1 MNLNFEI
8 ASGPKVIFGRQS
20 VLKLGEECTR
30 LGMNSPMVL
39 TDPGLKSSGAI
50 DVVFESLEKA
60 KINFHL
66 YDNVEANPSD
76 TSIVDANHKFIEVGC
91 DSFIAAGGG
100 STMDTAKAVSVLF
113 ANGGKLSDWYGIG
126 KILKPR
132 PPLISIPTTAGT
144 GSEVTNSSIVTDTE
158 LQIKTTV
165 RNDTMFA
172 NLAIVDSSLL
182 AKLPKELA
190 AGALMDA
197 LTHSIE
203 SIGSPKSSPWTEGL
217 ANKSIELICR
227 YAREYIDD
235 RSVEKSADAIS
246 LAATLAGTAFGN
258 TGLGIVHSLAHP
270 LGAYH
275 QLHHG
280 TANGIFLPSVMRFNL
295 PKMKKKY
302 AEMNTLLSQN
312 DENFKNQ
319 DELEQAED
327 TINKIDELARDIEIP
342 KTLRELDITKKN
354 LEVMSKDAAESN
366 QVKTNPVQPTEND
379 LKKLYE
385 ELL

>member
-1 MNLNFEI
+1 MTMNFEI
-8 ASGPKVIFGRQS
+8 ASGPKVIFGHQS
-20 VLKLGEECTR
+20 VLKLGEECTK
-30 LGMNSPMVL
+30 LGMKFPMVL
-39 TDPGLKSSGAI
+39 TDPGLKSIGAI
-50 DVVFESLEKA
+50 DVVFECLEKE

-66 YDNVEANPSD
+66 YDTVEANPSD
-76 TSIVDANHKFIEVGC
+76 TSIVDANNTFTDAGC

-113 ANGGKLSDWYGIG
+113 ANGGKLSDWYGRG
-126 KILKPR
+126 KILKPA
-132 PPLISIPTTAGT
+132 PILITVPTTAGT

-158 LQIKTTV
+158 LQIKTPMG
-165 RNDTMFA
+165 NDSMFA
-172 NLAIVDSSLL
+172 RLAIVDSSLL
-182 AKLPKELA
+182 ANLPKELA

-217 ANKSIELICR
+217 ANKSIELIGR
-227 YAREYIDD
+227 YAREYVND
-235 RSVEKSADAIS
+235 RSVKESADAIS
-246 LAATLAGTAFGN
+246 LAATLGGRAFGN

-275 QLHHG
+275 GLHHG
-280 TANGIFLPSVMRFNL
+280 TTNGIFLPSVMKFNL

-302 AEMNTLLSQN
+302 AEMNTLLSQDN
-312 DENFKNQ
+312 DNLKNQ

-327 TINKIDELARDIEIP
+327 TIRIIDELARDIEIP

-354 LEVMSKDAAESN
+354 LEIMSKDAAESN
-366 QVKTNPVQPTEND
+366 QVKTNPVPATKDD

>member
-1 MNLNFEI
+1 MSLNFDI

-20 VLKLGEECTR
+20 VLKLGEECTK

-50 DVVFESLEKA
+50 DVVFESLEKS
-60 KINFHL
+60 KINFQL
-66 YDNVEANPSD
+66 YDKVEANPSD
-76 TSIVDANHKFIEVGC
+76 ISIINANNKFIETGC

-126 KILKPR
+126 KIFKSS
-132 PPLISIPTTAGT
+132 PPLITIPTTAGT

-158 LQIKTTV
+158 LKIKTTV

-172 NLAIVDSSLL
+172 KLAIIDSSLL
-182 AKLPKELA
+182 AKLPRELA

-217 ANKSIELICR
+217 ANQSIQLIGR
-227 YAREYIDD
+227 YAREYVID
-235 RSVEKSADAIS
+235 RSIEESADAIS
-246 LAATLAGTAFGN
+246 LAATLAGRAFGN

-275 QLHHG
+275 ELHHG
-280 TANGIFLPSVMRFNL
+280 TANGILLPPVMKFNL

-302 AEMNTLLSQN
+302 AEINTLLSKDSKDSKSQN
-312 DENFKNQ
+312 
-319 DELEQAED
+319 ELEQAED
-327 TINKIDELARDIEIP
+327 AIKKIDELARDIEIP
-342 KTLRELDITKKN
+342 KTLRELDITDKN
-354 LEVMSKDAAESN
+354 IEVMSKDAVESN
-366 QVKTNPVQPTEND
+366 QVKTNPVPANKED

-385 ELL
+385 DLL

>member
-8 ASGPKVIFGRQS
+8 ASGTKVIFGRQS
-20 VLKLGEECTR
+20 ILKLGEECTK
-30 LGMNSPMVL
+30 LGMNSPMLL

-50 DVVFESLEKA
+50 DIVFESLDKA
-60 KINFHL
+60 KINFQL
-66 YDNVEANPSD
+66 YDKVEANPSD
-76 TSIVDANHKFIEVGC
+76 TSIVDANHKFIETGC

-100 STMDTAKAVSVLF
+100 STMDTAKAVSVLY

-126 KILKPR
+126 NILKSS

-144 GSEVTNSSIVTDTE
+144 GSEVTNSSIVTDTK

-172 NLAIVDSSLL
+172 NIAIVDSSLL

-203 SIGSPKSSPWTEGL
+203 SIGSPKSSPWTEAL
-217 ANKSIELICR
+217 ANKSIELIGR
-227 YAREYIDD
+227 YARKYVDD
-235 RSVEKSADAIS
+235 RSVEESADAIS
-246 LAATLAGTAFGN
+246 LAATLAGRAFGN

-280 TANGIFLPSVMRFNL
+280 TANGIFLPSVMKFNL

-302 AEMNTLLSQN
+302 AEINTLLSN
-312 DENFKNQ
+312 DTNNFKNQ
-319 DELEQAED
+319 SELERAED
-327 TINKIDELARDIEIP
+327 TIRKVDELARDIEIP

-354 LEVMSKDAAESN
+354 LDVMSKDAVESN
-366 QVKTNPVQPTEND
+366 QVKTNPVPATEDD

-385 ELL
+385 QLL